1 MTYQSIL
8 GIFLP
13 IDLYHKRNRRETAAV
28 FGILTFEILKV
39 FDDVLLAISE
49 ASGDGVLVIFLKR
62 IVVVFLIA

>member
-8 GIFLP
+8 GILSP
-13 IDLYHKRNRRETAAV
+13 IDLYHKMNRYETAAV

-49 ASGDGVLVIFLKR
+49 TSSEGVLVIFLKR
-62 IVVVFLIA
+62 IVVVFLIG